1 VDSFLGDARIMF
13 KMIREDIVDNIPV
26 TVGITYPAVV
36 IANSGTTTE
45 PEGLGEVEGTRDG
58 EILLVI
64 S

>member
-1 VDSFLGDARIMF
+1 MF

-36 IANSGTTTE
+36 IANCGPTAE